1 MLKQLFILYLIIF
14 GCYILWS
21 RQPDYFDG
29 EKYPATIQMQL
40 DSASNK
46 VLPKAIYS
54 IGINIYSVNASYPL
68 INYHANEKV
77 EVIVE
82 HEHPSSAV
90 VYRFWGYWIT
100 WGELLTSI
108 FMAVLLFQVAVSIT
122 KNPTAEALKEQLSY
136 QPEKKTKYGD

>member
-1 MLKQLFILYLIIF
+1 MFILYLIIF

-29 EKYPATIQMQL
+29 EMYPATIQMQM
-40 DSASNK
+40 DSISKK
-46 VLPKAIYS
+46 VVPKAIYS
-54 IGINIYSVNASYPL
+54 IGVNQYSVNASYPL
-68 INYHANEKV
+68 INYKTNERV

-82 HEHPSSAV
+82 HEHPSRAV

-108 FMAVLLFQVAVSIT
+108 VIAVLLFQVAVSIT
-122 KNPTAEALKEQLSY
+122 KNPTPDSLLEQLSY